1 MSATSRK
8 SMSGTIGETLYN
20 TIVLDSFGAQI
31 IDVLFYDSEG
41 GEVTPTGGFYSLQYS
56 PNSKVWLDFEG
67 AQFPAR
73 AAEPV
78 EDWQAGGVVE
88 KIRAVPFNITGAA
101 TWKVMFRTHGIGMP
115 MFPANNL
122 TANRYFS
129 AVSTVQVSGFDHSVL
144 QGNAVSVS
152 HRFIIRKN
160 SSVSIKVRKNAD
172 SVITF
177 ASANGAFV
185 SYSDGNVSGNL
196 IGLASG
202 ARLNTLEELL
212 FQSSFEFYDGPAIG
226 GLSITNKDRIDAF
239 FVSNGGGVIQLEN
252 TTNENIETFFSC
264 GVVSLSIPV
273 VPYMLTAN
281 TSLVETTQMETY
293 NVAD

>member
-1 MSATSRK
+1 
-8 SMSGTIGETLYN
+8 MSGTIGETLSS

-41 GEVTPTGGFYSLQYS
+41 VEVTPTGGFYSVQFT

-67 AQFPAR
+67 AQFPAH

-88 KIRAVPFNITGAA
+88 KIRAVPFNITGAV

-115 MFPANNL
+115 MLPANNL
-122 TANRYFS
+122 TSNRYFS
-129 AVSTVQVSGFDHSVL
+129 GILTVKVDGFDHSVL

-152 HRFIIRKN
+152 HRLIIPKN
-160 SSVSIKVRKNAD
+160 SSVSIRVRKNAD

-177 ASANGAFV
+177 AAADGVFV
-185 SYSDGNVSGNL
+185 SYSDGVVSGNL

-202 ARLNTLEELL
+202 ERLNTLEELR
-212 FQSSFEFYDGPAIG
+212 FQSSFEFYDGPSIG
-226 GLSITNKDRIDAF
+226 QLSITKKDRIDAY
-239 FVSNGGGVIQLEN
+239 FVSNGGGVVQLEN
-252 TTNENIETFFSC
+252 TTGSSVETFFSC
-264 GVVSLSIPV
+264 GIVTLSPPV
-273 VPYMLTAN
+273 TPYMLIPTTA
-281 TSLVETTQMETY
+281 LIETTLMETY
-293 NVAD
+293 NGSD